1 VLTYFTIDNKSFCSD
16 LIMARD
22 NKSFCSDLIMA
33 RFMFIDLLC
42 AFAENLGCNTPYP
55 LWMIATFVQFVWN
68 GLAL

>member
-1 VLTYFTIDNKSFCSD
+1 VLTYFTIDNKSFSSD
-16 LIMARD
+16 LM
-22 NKSFCSDLIMA
+22 MA